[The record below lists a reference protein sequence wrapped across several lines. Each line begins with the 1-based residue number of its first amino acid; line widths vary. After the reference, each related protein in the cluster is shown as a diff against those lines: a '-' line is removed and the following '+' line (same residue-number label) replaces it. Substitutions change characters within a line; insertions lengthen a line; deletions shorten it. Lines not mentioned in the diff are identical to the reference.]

1 LNAKSTT
8 IQKKIC
14 MLGDFA
20 VGKTSLVRRFVEGRF
35 DDRYL
40 TTIGVKVSRRPV
52 ELPDSPPVNL
62 LIWDLA
68 GGEDFTGVQ
77 TNYLQG
83 SSGAL
88 LVCDLTRALTLDPLK
103 KYGHRLREVNPR
115 AALIIAGNK
124 VDLTEQR
131 EIEDEEIVDLADLLD
146 ANWFITSAKTGD
158 HVEKAFTSLA
168 ERILRT

>member
-1 LNAKSTT
+1 MMNTT

-20 VGKTSLVRRFVEGRF
+20 VGKTSLVRRFVEGSF

-52 ELPDSPPVNL
+52 ELPQSKTINL

-68 GGEDFTGVQ
+68 GGEEFTGVQ
-77 TNYLQG
+77 TSYIQG

-88 LVCDLTRALTLDPLK
+88 LVCDLTRPNTFAALKP
-103 KYGHRLREVNPR
+103 YARRLLEVNPS
-115 AALIIAGNK
+115 AVLILAGNK

-131 EIEDEEIVDLADLLD
+131 QIEDKELAEL
-146 ANWFITSAKTGD
+146 ANTLQAVWFTTSAKTGD
-158 HVEKAFTSLA
+158 GVDMAFKDLAIKILEKV
-168 ERILRT
+168 